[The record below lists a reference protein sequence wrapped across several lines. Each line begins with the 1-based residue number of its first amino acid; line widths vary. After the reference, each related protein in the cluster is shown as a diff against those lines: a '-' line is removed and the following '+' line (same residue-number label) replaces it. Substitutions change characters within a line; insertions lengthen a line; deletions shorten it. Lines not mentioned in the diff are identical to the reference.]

1 MGGALRQHKGE
12 AEGPWLCRWLPA
24 GSPGQ
29 DPTWGKHTHLKPTM
43 GGRAGASPGCAG
55 DARDSE
61 VGSQAEGA
69 LRSSGVTQTVP
80 LTCPQQTLSF
90 LPTRSANIISPSPA
104 GLCMGYGGEGRAFRT
119 GDLNRYRRGEGSQE
133 AAAAGGPPSSPPQA
147 STWISRTCSVKSGSD
162 LKCKEGK
169 EPGGSGKPAEVPCH
183 AVPLLRGTRRGPR
196 GLGLHSVPPSGPAL
210 HAASTPRAATASRTR

>member
-29 DPTWGKHTHLKPTM
+29 DPTWGKHTHLKPTI
-43 GGRAGASPGCAG
+43 GGGAGASPGRAG

-61 VGSQAEGA
+61 VGSRAEGA

-90 LPTRSANIISPSPA
+90 LPTRSANIISPSAA

-119 GDLNRYRRGEGSQE
+119 GDLKRYRRGEGSQE
-133 AAAAGGPPSSPPQA
+133 AAAAGGVPFQFPA
-147 STWISRTCSVKSGSD
+147 GIHLD
-162 LKCKEGK
+162 LTHVFSQKRIRFKTQRGK
-169 EPGGSGKPAEVPCH
+169 RAGRFGEAGGSPVPRC
-183 AVPLLRGTRRGPR
+183 
-196 GLGLHSVPPSGPAL
+196 PSPSW
-210 HAASTPRAATASRTR
+210 H